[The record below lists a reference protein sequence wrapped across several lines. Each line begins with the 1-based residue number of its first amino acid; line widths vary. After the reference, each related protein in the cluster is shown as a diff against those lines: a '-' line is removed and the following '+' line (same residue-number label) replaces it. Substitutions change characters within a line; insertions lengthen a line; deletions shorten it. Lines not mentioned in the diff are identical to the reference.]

1 MCEHKRTITVD
12 AKADDRQAYYVQ
24 HLKLNRDGYAPR
36 IQGLCGGDYIE
47 FKVCLD
53 CGVVTTLKLPVT
65 DEDIEEAF
73 E

>member
-1 MCEHKRTITVD
+1 MCDHKRILKLD
-12 AKADDRQAYYVQ
+12 AKADDRQFHTVA
-24 HLKLNRDGYAPR
+24 HLGIERDGYAPR
-36 IQGLCGGDYIE
+36 IEGLCGGDYVR

-53 CGVVTTLKLPVT
+53 CGVITTMKLPVT